1 MNIPPMSNSI
11 LKDKIAVIFGA
22 DGSLGSEVTKKFV
35 DMSATVFASGRT
47 AAARVLPPGV
57 QEFRAVDALDEDAVT
72 QYLDEIVATHG
83 RIDIVLN
90 LATSDHAAFN
100 HGRPASETS
109 LEELLIPAR
118 STMGPQFVT
127 AKAAQKHMAGQRSG
141 VILFITSTLAVVG
154 SPWSAALSATHAGIE
169 GLMKSLASE
178 WGPQG
183 IRVLGV
189 RSEAMPDTPTIE
201 YTFRT
206 MGENLGLSQTE
217 MQGVVEQSKVALGRL
232 PSRSETANVLA
243 FAASDL
249 ASFMTGTMLNH
260 SGGHV
265 LQ

>member
-1 MNIPPMSNSI
+1 MSKSL

-22 DGSLGSEVTKKFV
+22 GGSLGSEVTKKFV
-35 DMSATVFASGRT
+35 DIGAIVFASSRSPDPT
-47 AAARVLPPGV
+47 LSSSGV
-57 QEFRAVDALDEDAVT
+57 QEFRTVDALDEDAVT
-72 QYLDEIVATHG
+72 RYLDEIVAAHG

-100 HGRPASETS
+100 HGKPASETS

-118 STMGPQFVT
+118 STLGPQFVT
-127 AKAAQKHMAGQRSG
+127 AKAAQKQMANQRSG

-169 GLMKSLASE
+169 GLMRSLASE

-201 YTFRT
+201 YTFRA
-206 MGENLGLSQTE
+206 MGENLGISQTE
-217 MQGVVEQSKVALGRL
+217 MQGAIEQNKVALGRL
-232 PSRSETANVLA
+232 PERSETANVLA